1 MHTNVLIKKEP
12 NENVMDVSAPKS
24 TSKDKLDVIQLYE
37 REKRKQILLLEGCE
51 KRNQRMHSCFAK
63 NITKFFEDYIAMR
76 DVMVYVA
83 HRVGQKRL
91 KGKSCPAI
99 VCIILDDSK
108 RVIVLDNKR
117 VYLKGTNFFLSFWM
131 VARCT

>member
-1 MHTNVLIKKEP
+1 MF
-12 NENVMDVSAPKS
+12 
-24 TSKDKLDVIQLYE
+24 
-37 REKRKQILLLEGCE
+37 LLEGCK

-63 NITKFFEDYIAMR
+63 KITKFFEDYIAMR
-76 DVMVYVA
+76 DVMVYGA

-91 KGKSCPAI
+91 KGESCPAI

-108 RVIVLDNKR
+108 RVIVLDNKK

-131 VARCT
+131 VTRCT